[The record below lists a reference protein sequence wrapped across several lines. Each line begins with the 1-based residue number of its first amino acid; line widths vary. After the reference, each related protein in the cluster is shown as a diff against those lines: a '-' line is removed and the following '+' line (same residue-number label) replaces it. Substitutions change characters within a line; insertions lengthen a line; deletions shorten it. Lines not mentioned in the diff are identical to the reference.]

1 MATTSDTDRGPLHG
15 IRVVEITMY
24 MQGPTAGLVLAGLGA
39 DVVKIEQVGTPDYV
53 RNFASLYGVPLDER
67 GQAWLYGTLNRGK
80 RSLALDLV
88 GDAGR
93 GLFHRLVAGADVFVT
108 NLRPNGLAR
117 FGADP
122 DTLLGVNP
130 RLVYGRG
137 GGFGFDGPLADD
149 PCQDTVGMAYGGL
162 MDLTAETDRP
172 SYPPGALSDTLTGTH
187 LASAVLAGLVARG
200 QDGKGRVVQTSQ
212 LQSLLWLQLLPVGMA
227 SSIGERMPRYS
238 RDANSNPVFGTFP
251 TADGWIA
258 VAVLL
263 DEHWTTFVATA
274 GVPGL
279 GEDERFATFLAR
291 AKHRTEL
298 LALLDDHF
306 RTRTTAEWWRQL
318 RDGGVWVAPVNRIG
332 DLASDEQVRA
342 NGYLGDFADGFVGAP
357 VPFDVDGWHPFHHVA
372 AAYGEHTDEVLAELG
387 LTPDEVMQARID
399 GAIW

>member
-1 MATTSDTDRGPLHG
+1 MTGSGEHGPLHG

-39 DVVKIEQVGTPDYV
+39 DVIKIEQVGTPDYV

-67 GQAWLYGTLNRGK
+67 GQAWLYGALNRGK

-93 GLFHRLVAGADVFVT
+93 ALFHRLVAGADVFVT
-108 NLRPNGLAR
+108 NLRPNGLMR
-117 FGADP
+117 MGADP
-122 DTLLGVNP
+122 EKLLAVNP

-162 MDLTAETDRP
+162 MDLTAETDQP

-212 LQSLLWLQLLPVGMA
+212 LQSLLWLQLLPVGMV
-227 SSIGERMPRYS
+227 SSLGARMPRYQ
-238 RDANSNPVFGTFP
+238 RRANPNPVFGTFP

-263 DEHWTTFVATA
+263 DAHWSTFVAA
-274 GVPGL
+274 ASVIGL
-279 GEDERFATFLAR
+279 DTDDRFATFLQR
-291 AKHRTEL
+291 AQHREAL
-298 LALLDDHF
+298 LALLDAHF
-306 RTRTTAEWWRQL
+306 RTRTTAEWWATL
-318 RDGGVWVAPVNRIG
+318 RAGGVWVAPVNRIG
-332 DLASDEQVRA
+332 DLAGDEQVRA
-342 NGYLGDFADGFVGAP
+342 NGYLGAFADGFVGSP
-357 VPFDVDGWHPFHHVA
+357 VPFDVDGWHRFDAVA

-387 LTPDEVMQARID
+387 LSADEVLQARID